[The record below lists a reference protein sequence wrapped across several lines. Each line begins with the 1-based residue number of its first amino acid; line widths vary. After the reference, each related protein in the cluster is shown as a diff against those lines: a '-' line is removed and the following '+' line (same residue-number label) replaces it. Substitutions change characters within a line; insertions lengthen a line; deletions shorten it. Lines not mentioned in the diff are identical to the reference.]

1 MHIPD
6 GFLSNRL
13 AMSLDAVSAATVLYA
28 ARRAKVDTSGRMVPT
43 MGVLAAFV
51 FAAQLLNFPVLGGTS
66 GHLVGGALLAIL
78 LGPMGALLTMA
89 TVIIAQAL
97 FLQDGGL
104 IALGANIFNIGAVT
118 VFSGYAVFKSL
129 GGLRNTG
136 RRLAVAGF
144 LAGWFSLVVSS
155 ACAAFELSLSGTIAL
170 RVGLPAMAGYHAVIG
185 VAEGGL
191 TAGILSFLARVRPDL
206 VSPRAR
212 YRFGV
217 ADWIGALV
225 LVAVPIL
232 IFVLAGSS
240 KLPDPLQSLL
250 ASAVGSGSTAVGN
263 PQSASSTT
271 YVDYLWRVLFLI
283 GFMAVAYLAARFA
296 SGRGKR
302 A

>member
-1 MHIPD
+1 
-6 GFLSNRL
+6 
-13 AMSLDAVSAATVLYA
+13 
-28 ARRAKVDTSGRMVPT
+28 

-66 GHLVGGALLAIL
+66 GHLVGGALLAVL

-89 TVIIAQAL
+89 TVIVAQAL
-97 FLQDGGL
+97 FMQDGGL

-118 VFSGYAVFKSL
+118 VFSGYAVFGFL
-129 GGLRNTG
+129 GGLRSTG
-136 RRLAVAGF
+136 RRLAIAAF
-144 LAGWFSLVVSS
+144 LAGWLSLVVSS
-155 ACAAFELSLSGTIAL
+155 ACAAFELALSGTIAL
-170 RVGLPAMAGYHAVIG
+170 QVGLPAMTGYHAIIG

-206 VSPRAR
+206 ISARAR

-225 LVAVPIL
+225 LVAVPFS
-232 IFVLAGSS
+232 IFALAGSS
-240 KLPDPLQSLL
+240 KLPDPVQSLL
-250 ASAVGSGSTAVGN
+250 ASAIGSDSAAMPN
-263 PQSASSTT
+263 PLLVSGTP
-271 YVDYLWRVLFLI
+271 YVDYLWRVLFLL
-283 GFMAVAYLAARFA
+283 GFIAIAYLAARFA